1 VKWLVV
7 ALAVAACNSDSTP
20 TAPAQPPPVIPTTEV
35 QRAVDACEAYVTKVC
50 KCAETVA
57 AAKDRC
63 DLARGLPEALEI
75 SKHLAANP
83 KAEREDALA
92 AGANI
97 RKIVKQCVEL
107 TAKLVDICPP

>member
-1 VKWLVV
+1 V
-7 ALAVAACNSDSTP
+7 VAACLLAACSKDSP
-20 TAPAQPPPVIPTTEV
+20 PPPGPEQPPPVIPAIEV
-35 QRAVDACEAYVTKVC
+35 QRAVDACDAYVAKVC

-57 AAKDRC
+57 PAKERC

-97 RKIVKQCVEL
+97 RKIVKQCVEQ
-107 TAKLVDICPP
+107 TAKLAELSCP